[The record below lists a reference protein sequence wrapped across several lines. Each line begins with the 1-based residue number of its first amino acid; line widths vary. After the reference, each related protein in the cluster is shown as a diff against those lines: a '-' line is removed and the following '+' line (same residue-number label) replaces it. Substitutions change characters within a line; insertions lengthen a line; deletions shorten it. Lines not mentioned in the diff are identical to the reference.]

1 MGNYTIFWT
10 FENPRR
16 GRQARNFTQNVPKIL
31 ELKFTLGA
39 PDDNLGSLPRRRSW
53 GFVTPSCLVCMG
65 GYFGENLV
73 TWYKFWGKRD
83 S

>member
-1 MGNYTIFWT
+1 M

-53 GFVTPSCLVCMG
+53 GFSRLPATSAWEATLGKTWSRGTNSGVNVTH
-65 GYFGENLV
+65 
-73 TWYKFWGKRD
+73 KK
-83 S
+83 